1 MKNIVINNIS
11 TSYYITEE
19 GKCYNEKTGKYLK
32 GQINYKNG
40 YLSYNI
46 TLPNKQKKRIYAH
59 RAAAI
64 AFIPN
69 PSSLPQVNHLDGNK
83 CNNAVWNLEW
93 ATAAQNSQHS
103 LALGL
108 KKFKPV
114 YCFNKDKEL
123 VAIYPT
129 IEEGSKALGISASL
143 ISQAVNKEV
152 KCLCGN
158 CYWSY
163 DKNLGETVEYKN
175 LGKAKEVYQYDLKGK
190 YINKYPSTGAAARSL
205 GLSNSSH
212 IGECARGKIK
222 QYKGFVWRYSEDIV
236 LPSMKVED

>member
-19 GKCYNEKTGKYLK
+19 GKCYNKKTGKYLK
-32 GQINYKNG
+32 GQINYKND

-59 RAAAI
+59 RAVAI

-69 PSSLPQVNHLDGNK
+69 PLKLPQVNHLDGDK
-83 CNNAVWNLEW
+83 CNNTVWNLEW
-93 ATAAQNSQHS
+93 ATAAQNMQHC

-108 KKFKPV
+108 KKYKTV
-114 YCFNKDKEL
+114 YCFNRDKAL

-129 IEEGSKALGISASL
+129 VAEASNAVNTSRGL
-143 ISQAVNKEV
+143 ISQALNKSV
-152 KCLCGN
+152 KCLCGGF
-158 CYWSY
+158 YWSY
-163 DKNLGETVEYKN
+163 DKILGEIVEYKN
-175 LGKAKEVYQYDLKGK
+175 LGKAKEIYQYDLKGR
-190 YINKYPSTGAAARSL
+190 YINKYVSTGAAARSL

-222 QYKGFVWRYSEDIV
+222 QYKGFIWRYSEDIV
-236 LPSMKVED
+236 LPSMKIED